1 MVAKSRGGLVYE
13 HKFILEPKTINRG
26 STKVTLRDFENYYK
40 ALNVQV
46 VLKFKEIEDKKA
58 TMDVRALQ
66 HFLGEVSAAE
76 EVVKALHEYF
86 KLEYD
91 ENIDT
96 KRKYPYIKGQIY
108 QQEAEEDRLAAG

>member
-1 MVAKSRGGLVYE
+1 M
-13 HKFILEPKTINRG
+13 
-26 STKVTLRDFENYYK
+26 
-40 ALNVQV
+40 

-96 KRKYPYIKGQIY
+96 KRKYPYIKAQIY